1 LIPSPT
7 APRPRPCAPIS
18 CGCGSPTFSSG
29 PAPHRHQAHA
39 VRQTELHDHPAFGR
53 SFVLLGHQRGDERDA
68 MPSQGG
74 DNTKQNNQQSVS
86 SEHVEDVDGFHSPP
100 ISPRKSPTFCKLAQ
114 LRGAQKRNFREPN
127 CRVYCRPPPK
137 GPFLLV
143 RLGEVARVELQRRI
157 LSLLPG
163 QTVQR
168 SAPRFR
174 RPYDRG
180 MRPPARGRSAHRAH

>member
-1 LIPSPT
+1 
-7 APRPRPCAPIS
+7 
-18 CGCGSPTFSSG
+18 
-29 PAPHRHQAHA
+29 
-39 VRQTELHDHPAFGR
+39 
-53 SFVLLGHQRGDERDA
+53 

-100 ISPRKSPTFCKLAQ
+100 ISPRRSPTFCNLAQ

-143 RLGEVARVELQRRI
+143 RLGEVWSFSAESCRSFRGRQPTI
-157 LSLLPG
+157 
-163 QTVQR
+163 
-168 SAPRFR
+168 SAPISAPIRPRNASSGARAIGSPRTLKLVFTKTGQPVLASKAAISARF
-174 RPYDRG
+174 
-180 MRPPARGRSAHRAH
+180 